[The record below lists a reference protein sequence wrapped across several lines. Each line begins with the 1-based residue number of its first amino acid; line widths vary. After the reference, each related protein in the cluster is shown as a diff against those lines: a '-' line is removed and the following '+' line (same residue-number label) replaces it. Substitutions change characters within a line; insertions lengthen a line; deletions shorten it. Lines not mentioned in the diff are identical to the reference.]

1 MTCAGSDPGTEM
13 SSPEIIAQGLDNAD
27 FVELSAPTPWL
38 IQATEQ
44 DYFTPPGAKL
54 LYEEVKRW
62 YKLYGA
68 EEKVGIFIGPG
79 TYGTPLVSREAV
91 YQWMIRWLKDGRG
104 DFHEQPVKLYNN
116 HELLVTRTGRVED
129 EPGSRKLYQLIL
141 DDYQA
146 KKHKGTTAELVE
158 MLRSLKIPTD
168 GAAPVIKIQSQSGG
182 EGIRTSEIQFESEPG
197 IVITGKL
204 YTPVSPGRKPAILL
218 VAGKL
223 SDWVAGKNAKVVRGC
238 LKRETSPSF

>member
-44 DYFTPPGAKL
+44 DYFTPPGARL

-79 TYGTPLVSREAV
+79 PHGTPLVSREAV
-91 YQWMIRWLKDGRG
+91 YQWMIRWLKDGHG
-104 DFHEQPVKLYNN
+104 EFHEQPVKLYNN
-116 HELLVTRTGRVED
+116 HELLVTSTGSVED
-129 EPGSRKLYQLIL
+129 EPGAPKNYHLIV
-141 DDYQA
+141 A
-146 KKHKGTTAELVE
+146 HHHATTTNYTTPNLTPN
-158 MLRSLKIPTD
+158 LTSLT
-168 GAAPVIKIQSQSGG
+168 
-182 EGIRTSEIQFESEPG
+182 
-197 IVITGKL
+197 
-204 YTPVSPGRKPAILL
+204 
-218 VAGKL
+218 
-223 SDWVAGKNAKVVRGC
+223 
-238 LKRETSPSF
+238 